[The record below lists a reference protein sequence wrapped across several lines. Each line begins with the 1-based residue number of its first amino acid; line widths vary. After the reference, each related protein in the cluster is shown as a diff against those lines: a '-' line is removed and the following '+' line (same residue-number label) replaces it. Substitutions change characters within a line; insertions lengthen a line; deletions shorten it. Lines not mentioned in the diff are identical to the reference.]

1 MIIISIVIDILIDF
15 LATSVT
21 VLCTC
26 WVLQP
31 RFLRMIFFLSFLVL
45 VGLVKKI
52 RFRGLV
58 CSLPLFYP
66 ICLISGA
73 VPFPFFRRGCLGH
86 KVKMKFIYST

>member
-1 MIIISIVIDILIDF
+1 MLGST
-15 LATSVT
+15 TS
-21 VLCTC
+21 
-26 WVLQP
+26 
-31 RFLRMIFFLSFLVL
+31 FFAYDLFFSFLVL

-73 VPFPFFRRGCLGH
+73 MPFPFFRRACLGH